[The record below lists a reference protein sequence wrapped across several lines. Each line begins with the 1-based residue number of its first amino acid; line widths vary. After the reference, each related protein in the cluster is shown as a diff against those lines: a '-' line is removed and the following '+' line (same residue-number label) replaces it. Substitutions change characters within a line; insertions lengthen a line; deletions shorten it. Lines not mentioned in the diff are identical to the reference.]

1 MRKITFAEGQVYHIY
16 NRGTERREIF
26 LADHDRCRFVNNLY
40 YLNNS
45 NPTVC
50 SGESIYRQLPESGL
64 GVVKSP
70 PSKIVDILAFVLMP
84 NHYHLIL
91 AQKVPGGISEFMHKL
106 GTAYTMYFNKRYQHS
121 GVLYQGRFKAIL
133 LKRENHFNYL
143 PFYVHANPLKLYPDS
158 PAISDKLRT
167 LRGYKWSS
175 YRDYAGLSN
184 FPSVINR
191 TFLDDFFESEGG
203 FLPYM
208 VKCLENRQNS
218 VPEAQPPKEAEP
230 RVMATRG

>member
-26 LADHDRCRFVNNLY
+26 SDDHDRQRFVNDLY

-45 NPTVC
+45 NTTEY

-64 GVVKSP
+64 GVVKCLP
-70 PSKIVDILAFVLMP
+70 TKIVDILAFVLMP

-143 PFYVHANPLKLYPDS
+143 PFYIHANPLKLYPDS
-158 PAISDKLRT
+158 RSISDKLRI
-167 LRGYKWSS
+167 LASYKWSS
-175 YRDYAGLSN
+175 YRDYAGISN
-184 FPSVINR
+184 FPSVISPA
-191 TFLDDFFESEGG
+191 FLNDFFESEGG
-203 FLPYM
+203 FVPYM
-208 VKCLENRQNS
+208 VKYLENRQKL
-218 VPEAQPPKEAEP
+218 VPEAQPPEEAEP
-230 RVMATRG
+230 RDKVEA